1 MSTSFQLN
9 VDGFTKQAL
18 QLCGLLRL
26 GGTPSNQLL
35 QDARDLFSVMLKT
48 LQARG
53 VTLTQAVRRSLT
65 LTSGTASY
73 ALPTDVID
81 VEFPTML
88 QASGSNE
95 ETYVEKM
102 VYSDYQVI
110 SNKQVSGVP
119 TRAYV
124 EKLASC
130 SVTFW
135 EIPNGTYTW
144 NYRAIV
150 LVPDM
155 SDGATE
161 PGLTQRWMGALLWRF
176 AYWLAH
182 ANNLNPAKR
191 LELKTEAEQQERDV
205 MGQENERGDLHLSL
219 PPDPYGS
226 YY

>member
-1 MSTSFQLN
+1 MATTFQLN
-9 VDGFTKQAL
+9 ADQFTKQAL

-35 QDARDLFSVMLKT
+35 ADARDLFSVMLKT

-53 VTLTQAVRRSLT
+53 ITLTQAVRRSLT

-73 ALPTDVID
+73 ALGTDVID

-95 ETYVEKM
+95 ETYVQKM
-102 VYSDYQVI
+102 VYSDYQII
-110 SNKQVSGVP
+110 SNKQVQGTP

-124 EKLASC
+124 EKLSSV

-150 LVPDM
+150 LLPDM
-155 SDGATE
+155 DAGSTT

-182 ANNLNPAKR
+182 ANNLSPAKR

-205 MGQENERGDLHLSL
+205 MGQETQGGDLMFSL